1 MRMLK
6 RMWGDDAGYSMALW
20 AIVIATVVV
29 PLMAFG
35 TDVNRMYIVR
45 TELQQAADA
54 GALAGSRKID
64 VAYFRNMGKVR
75 FSPEAR
81 GEAESVASLNAASVA
96 HKGAHPRVDAVIL
109 DDGRHTVTVRM
120 SAAMEIVVPVI
131 TPSVTIHVSSTA
143 QARVV
148 RR

>member
-1 MRMLK
+1 MARRL
-6 RMWGDDAGYSMALW
+6 WDEAGYSMALW
-20 AIVIATVVV
+20 AIVIATVIV

-64 VAYFRNMGKVR
+64 VAYFRNTGKVR
-75 FSPEAR
+75 FS
-81 GEAESVASLNAASVA
+81 GEAYGEAASVASLNSASLE

-109 DDGRHTVTVRM
+109 DNVRHTVTVRM
-120 SAAMEIVVPVI
+120 SAAMEIMVPVI
-131 TPSVTIHVSSTA
+131 TPRTTIHVSSTA